1 MASVLSNIAKIPD
14 LRNRLLFTFGLLAV
28 FRLGIFIPSPGVD
41 RQALSDFFANNTN
54 TLFGL
59 YEGVP
64 LSERDTTHPSVLPD
78 KISIFYRPIVRE
90 ARRPERIREQVR
102 ITLLH
107 EIAHFFGM
115 DEDIIDDLGY

>member
-1 MASVLSNIAKIPD
+1 MDRRSFETLVQDVLDELPPEFSARMENVEVVVEDEPTPA
-14 LRNRLLFTFGLLAV
+14 LVRA
-28 FRLGIFIPSPGVD
+28 LGMNPRRD
-41 RQALSDFFANNTN
+41 

-115 DEDIIDDLGY
+115 DEDVIDDLGY

>member
-1 MASVLSNIAKIPD
+1 MDRESFERVIQEVLDDLPPEFSARMANVEVVVED
-14 LRNRLLFTFGLLAV
+14 E
-28 FRLGIFIPSPGVD
+28 PSP
-41 RQALSDFFANNTN
+41 ALVRAMGMNPRRH

-64 LSERDTTHPSVLPD
+64 LTERGATHANALPD

-90 ARRPERIREQVR
+90 ARRPARIREQVR
-102 ITLLH
+102 VTLLH

-115 DEDIIDDLGY
+115 EEDAIDDLGY